1 LTLAAAAAAPMR
13 IRSSLSTL
21 YRREAGGLVLASL
34 VPRVPEE
41 EVTRHTHEDAHFVF
55 VTAGRYLSTA
65 AAAPEVGG
73 PPTLIYNP
81 SGTTH
86 RDRFRGGVGRFFTVS
101 LPRTWSDA
109 LADDTRMP
117 ARPIWLGRPDA
128 IATASRLFRECEA
141 WDDASPLAVHGLV
154 WALAGV
160 TGRAASLRV
169 EHARWLLRLR
179 DRLHDESATPP
190 GLAALAAEA
199 GVHPGHLTRS
209 FRRAFGCT
217 PGEYLRACR
226 AERAARLVRE
236 TRAPLAEIAA
246 RCGFSDQSHM
256 TRALRR
262 HAGVTPG
269 RARRS
274 RLPARRFVS
283 F

>member
-1 LTLAAAAAAPMR
+1 MA
-13 IRSSLSTL
+13 STIL
-21 YRREAGGLVLASL
+21 RHGRFFGDFECRREAGGLALASL
-34 VPRVPEE
+34 VPRVPED

-65 AAAPEVGG
+65 DGAPEIGG

-81 SGTTH
+81 PGTTH

-101 LPRTWSDA
+101 LDRARSRAFGED
-109 LADDTRMP
+109 MP
-117 ARPIWLGRPDA
+117 LPAHPVWLGRPAA
-128 IATASRLFRECEA
+128 IAAASRLVHECDA
-141 WDDASPLAVHGLV
+141 WDGASPLAVDGLLWV
-154 WALAGV
+154 LVDATAC
-160 TGRAASLRV
+160 AASLRA
-169 EHARWLLRLR
+169 ERAAWLLRVR
-179 DRLHDESATPP
+179 DRLHDECTAPP
-190 GLAALAAEA
+190 GLGSLAAEA

-209 FRRAFGCT
+209 FRRTFGCT

-226 AERAARLVRE
+226 IERAARLVRDTQE
-236 TRAPLAEIAA
+236 PLAAIAA
-246 RCGFSDQSHM
+246 RCGFSDQSHL

-274 RLPARRFVS
+274 GTPASRFVS